1 MATFLLHFQI
11 LASIEWNIT
20 PKIANFYKK
29 KKLKLAEYD
38 RESDEHGKIDPLMA
52 IPLF

>member
-20 PKIANFYKK
+20 PKIANFCNKK
-29 KKLKLAEYD
+29 FKLAEYD